1 MARAFKIQRDTAETK
16 ISLSINLDG
25 SGKSTISTGLGF
37 LDHMLTL
44 FARHSLIDLEVQ
56 CDGDTH
62 VDGHHTA
69 EDIGICL
76 GQAIEA
82 SLGDKKGIYRY
93 GHMTLPMDE
102 TLAQVA
108 VDLSGRPYFVWNVP
122 FPTPKVGDFDTEL
135 VEEFWHAVCVQG
147 RMNLHSN
154 LIYGKNSHHISE
166 AIFKGLARALR
177 MAWAIDPRETGVPST
192 KGTLSQ

>member
-1 MARAFKIQRDTAETK
+1 MSRSFQIKRDTAETR
-16 ISLSINLDG
+16 ISLSIDLDG
-25 SGKSTISTGLGF
+25 SGKSDIQTGLGF

-44 FARHSLIDLEVQ
+44 FARHALVDMTVH

-76 GQAIEA
+76 GQTIVQA
-82 SLGDKKGIYRY
+82 LGNKKGLYRY

-102 TLAQVA
+102 TLVQVA
-108 VDLSGRPYFVWNVP
+108 VDLSGRPYFVWNVN

-147 RMNLHSN
+147 RMNLHAS

-166 AIFKGLARALR
+166 ALFKGLARALR
-177 MAWAIDPRETGVPST
+177 QAWAVDPRETGVPST
-192 KGTLSQ
+192 KGTLSE